1 MEDQNSFASTKKL
14 LDSSSSVI
22 IILPGDPSQDLVSAG
37 LSLHLSLQSAGKK
50 TQIGCGSE
58 VHVDPKIQGAEEIVD
73 SIGDRNLVISF
84 DYQEDDLEKV
94 DYDVR
99 PDGKFYLMIKPKAG
113 SPVPDV
119 SNVKYSYSGASSDLV
134 ITLGINSLEELG
146 KIYADE
152 KKFLDSAKILSLNT
166 SPRPV
171 SFSQN
176 ILHQTANSFS
186 ELVAELLE
194 KTGFK
199 PSSPAA
205 SNLLN
210 SIYEETKNLTSAKM
224 TANTFSSI
232 SFLMRHGARL
242 PNQLAFV
249 PRFSQPA
256 FFENPVGA
264 INESPASVTPADLS
278 TVAEAEGFTSLV
290 GGSPYTPTEEDNI
303 PLPPEENPADS
314 SLRSPASG
322 GRSTPTWQSPSTN
335 QISPQLESFPV
346 PNDWTKPKIFR
357 ATDL

>member
-99 PDGKFYLMIKPKAG
+99 SDGKFYLMIKPKAG

-176 ILHQTANSFS
+176 TLHQTANSFS

-205 SNLLN
+205 NNLLN
-210 SIYEETKNLTSAKM
+210 SIYEETKSLTSAKM

-249 PRFSQPA
+249 PRFSQPD
-256 FFENPVGA
+256 FFEAP
-264 INESPASVTPADLS
+264 SPASHIIPTDLPDVS
-278 TVAEAEGFTSLV
+278 EAERFTSPA
-290 GGSPYTPTEEDNI
+290 GGSLSIPDAEDDI
-303 PLPPEENPADS
+303 PLPPEENSQVVPL
-314 SLRSPASG
+314 SLRGGTDLPA
-322 GRSTPTWQSPSTN
+322 GRQAWQSPSTN
-335 QISPQLESFPV
+335 QSTPQPESFPI
-346 PNDWTKPKIFR
+346 PQDWTKPKIFR
-357 ATDL
+357 AADL